1 MTQMDKMRQMHSY
14 FWADY
19 TSVQLQALIDAYAL
33 PESAG
38 DGSAFDA
45 LGYGDSDLVVVLPLG
60 ATEQHGPHLPL
71 GTDSS
76 IVDAVIAAALP
87 YLQSANTPALFLPTQ
102 YIGLSPEHIAFTGT
116 LGLSPE
122 TCMHVWRD
130 IGECVA
136 DAGVS
141 KLLFFNAHGGNA
153 ALMDVVARQ
162 LRVETGMFT
171 AHSSWHNLPLG
182 EAASAFAPEEWRYGI
197 HAGAIET
204 SIMKHIQ
211 PQHVLDEQVK
221 NFPSTSQWRT
231 QNTTLLGDGKSCKLG
246 WAMQDYN
253 REGAAGDA
261 TQTSAEKG
269 KSLIENAGA
278 SLAALLAEISALR
291 LKNVMA

>member
-1 MTQMDKMRQMHSY
+1 MHSY

-19 TSVQLQALIDAYAL
+19 TSVQLQALINTHAL
-33 PESAG
+33 PPANDDS
-38 DGSAFDA
+38 SAFDA
-45 LGYGDSDLVVVLPLG
+45 LGYGDSNLVAVLPLG

-71 GTDSS
+71 STDSS
-76 IVDAVIAAALP
+76 IVDAVIAAAMP
-87 YLQSANTPALFLPTQ
+87 CLQSANTPVLFLPTQ
-102 YIGLSPEHIAFTGT
+102 RIGLSPEHTAFTGT
-116 LGLSPE
+116 LSLSSE
-122 TCMHVWRD
+122 TCMQLWKE
-130 IGECVA
+130 IGASVA
-136 DAGVS
+136 DAGIS
-141 KLLFFNAHGGNA
+141 KLLLFNAHGGNA

-171 AHSSWHNLPLG
+171 AHSSWQHLPLG
-182 EAASAFAPEEWRYGI
+182 DAASAFTPEEWRYGI

-261 TQTSAEKG
+261 TQASAEKG
-269 KSLIENAGA
+269 KALIENAGA
-278 SLAALLAEISALR
+278 SLAALLAEMCALR